1 MKRNIM
7 DLQSFRKV
15 VDENPSAVEKDAAL
29 EELYRYAGLQ
39 DTGSYTR
46 SAVTD
51 AFYERIRKAFP
62 SGKAKV
68 RFLCAELIKDSIR
81 EHVILNMPLRPY
93 LEVLERIRDALN
105 AADMD
110 TGDLKDGWATAVQ
123 AANDYITFSS
133 WKSLQPERTY
143 SRHFQVARA
152 GAALKGAGYEIRLE
166 PGWISVE
173 ENSEKRLVD
182 EIEKLVA
189 TIGGLNV
196 GRRLF
201 QAISPSYDQNLQ
213 RYHLVPPVSMSG
225 GGAPQAPWG
234 YLLQLAVK
242 HLSGRRPYQD
252 TDQNWKKL
260 VALATAYAAVIDV
273 QPYVPPIYG
282 SFDASGLLKHIQET
296 ALYDTMFRIPQLR
309 PTDAVRLCNGLLGF
323 QDLTTPTPDGWT
335 LSQALEV
342 VDALFS
348 CTPDKRGP
356 IILAAKDICDHLPHI
371 PKPIISHLLDTVL
384 CHPQSGS
391 NKHFSRPT
399 DAPSKEAPEQGV
411 DFLFKPLIKASGRR
425 FVIMDRAVAAASCPE
440 ALLSAFRPF
449 TKNLE
454 TLVGS
459 QAERFLEAELATRGV
474 LAQSG
479 DYDFGADHGE
489 CDIVVET
496 DKRIVFIELK
506 KKALTRKSRAGSDV
520 DLVLDLAGSL
530 LAAQAQCGWHEVRLR
545 ATDHLDLDRNG
556 SRYRL
561 ERKDRDIERIAIAL
575 LDYGSFQDRTF
586 LKHMMEATIG
596 VTFSPTD
603 PSLTKKFK
611 SINDALAEISDQIV
625 QLRDEDD
632 ENAQPF
638 FHCWFLSLPQ
648 VLIMLD
654 HVTDP
659 ESFWDQIRSTRHFV
673 TGTSDFYHDFSYR
686 RRMNV
691 GANSS

>member
-1 MKRNIM
+1 M

-15 VDENPSAVEKDAAL
+15 VNDNPSAVDEHATL

-39 DTGSYTR
+39 ENGSYQRT
-46 SAVTD
+46 SVTD
-51 AFYERIRKAFP
+51 AFYERIRTAFP

-68 RFLCAELIKDSIR
+68 RLLCTELIKDIIR

-93 LEVLERIRDALN
+93 FEVLIRIRDALN
-105 AADMD
+105 ATDMD
-110 TGDLKDGWATAVQ
+110 TGDIKDGWATAVE
-123 AANDYITFSS
+123 AANDHIALSS
-133 WKSLQPERTY
+133 WKTLQPERTY
-143 SRHFQVARA
+143 ARHFQVARA
-152 GAALKGAGYEIRLE
+152 AAALKRAGYQIRLE
-166 PGWISVE
+166 PSWISVE
-173 ENSEKRLVD
+173 ESSEKRLVD
-182 EIEKLVA
+182 DIGKLIE

-201 QAISPSYDQNLQ
+201 KAISPSYDQNIQ

-242 HLSGRRPYQD
+242 HLSGRKPYQD
-252 TDQNWKKL
+252 TDQNWKRL

-273 QPYVPPIYG
+273 QPYAPPIYG

-309 PTDAVRLCNGLLGF
+309 PSDARRLCNGLLGF

-335 LSQALEV
+335 LGQALEV
-342 VDALFS
+342 VDALFI

-356 IILAAKDICDHLPHI
+356 IIIAEKDICNHLPHI
-371 PKPIISHLLDTVL
+371 SKPIISHLLDTVL

-399 DAPSKEAPEQGV
+399 DAPSKEAPDQGV
-411 DFLFKPLIKASGRR
+411 DFLFKPLIRANGRR
-425 FVIMDRAVAAASCPE
+425 FVIMDRSVAAAACPE

-449 TKNLE
+449 TKGLE
-454 TLVGS
+454 DRVGL
-459 QAERFLEAELATRGV
+459 QAERFLEGEFAARGV
-474 LAQSG
+474 QVRSG
-479 DYDFGADHGE
+479 EYDVGAEHGE

-496 DKRIVFIELK
+496 GERVVFIELK
-506 KKALTRKSRAGSDV
+506 KKALTRKARAGSDV

-545 ATDHLDLDRNG
+545 AADHIDLNRNG

-561 ERKDRDIERIAIAL
+561 ERKERDIERIAIAL

-586 LKHMMEATIG
+586 LKHMMESTIG
-596 VTFSPTD
+596 VSFSPVE
-603 PSLTKKFK
+603 PNLTKRFR
-611 SINDALAEISDQIV
+611 SINDALAEIGDQV
-625 QLRDEDD
+625 SQLQSEDD
-632 ENAQPF
+632 KNAQPF

-648 VLIMLD
+648 VLILLD
-654 HVTDP
+654 HVSDP
-659 ESFWDQIRSTRHFV
+659 ESFWDQIRSTRHFT
-673 TGTSDFYHDFSYR
+673 TGTSDFYHDFSYMR
-686 RRMNV
+686 RRN
-691 GANSS
+691 GGISPH